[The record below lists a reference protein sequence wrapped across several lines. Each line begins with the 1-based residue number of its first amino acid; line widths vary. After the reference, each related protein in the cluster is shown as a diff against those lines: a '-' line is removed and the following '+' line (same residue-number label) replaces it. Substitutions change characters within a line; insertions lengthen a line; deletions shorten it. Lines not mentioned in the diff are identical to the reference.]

1 MANVVVMLDA
11 SDRLMKLGEDFLAV
25 LRGLA
30 IPQAYHRAAYTN
42 EIVTGPKPENREP
55 YQSETR
61 RPEIAPGTAADKIPE
76 AKWAASKDAPIPA
89 APSTGTTSAPA
100 SDAPAD
106 APVKTYKLEEVR
118 AKLGELSKAGKNIK
132 GLIQSFGVR
141 KLTDIPAEQY
151 AAVMEKAGEL

>member
-11 SDRLMKLGEDFLAV
+11 SDRLMKLGEDFLVA

-30 IPQAYHRAAYTN
+30 IPQTSHRAAYTN
-42 EIVTGPKPENREP
+42 EIVPGPKPENCEL

-61 RPEIAPGTAADKIPE
+61 RPGIAPETPADKIPE
-76 AKWAASKDAPIPA
+76 AKQAAAETVPSPA
-89 APSTGTTSAPA
+89 APA
-100 SDAPAD
+100 SD